1 MINFPEVQKSN
12 LSIVICGV
20 GANGSY
26 VTQNIAQLIASF
38 ERSRTC
44 TVVLADPDVVEKK
57 NLTNQYFV
65 DSDVGSS
72 KSNVLATRYSSIY
85 KAKIFASE
93 TFSKAYVQTT
103 DDLKQLFKQADMMHR
118 DKREMQH
125 ILIGCVDNFYSRK
138 VMHEYFESETDLIYI
153 DVGNTGIK
161 RRDYFD
167 SSVNFEGFDGQVVV
181 GIKYGGVE
189 VSRDFAGYF
198 PDDINRKDNPADIS
212 CQAAA
217 VSQPQRIFTNK
228 MSALA
233 VTSVMNDIFA
243 YNGISKAF
251 IQYNAFKMEMRSLD
265 IDS

>member
-1 MINFPEVQKSN
+1 MINFPEIKKSN
-12 LSIVICGV
+12 VSIVICGV

-38 ERSRTC
+38 KRNEKC
-44 TVVLADPDVVEKK
+44 TVVLADPDVVEEK

-72 KSNVLATRYSSIY
+72 KSQVLATRYSSIY

-93 TFSKAYVQTT
+93 TFSKAYVQTPE
-103 DDLKQLFKQADMMHR
+103 DLKELFKQADMMHR
-118 DKREMQH
+118 DKRQKQH
-125 ILIGCVDNFYSRK
+125 ILIGCVDNFFSRK
-138 VMHEYFESETDLIYI
+138 VMHEYFENETDLIYI
-153 DVGNTGIK
+153 DVGNTGMSEF
-161 RRDYFD
+161 DYTLQ
-167 SSVNFEGFDGQVVV
+167 SVNFDGFDGQFVV

-243 YNGISKAF
+243 YSGISKAF
-251 IQYNAFKMEMRSLD
+251 IQYNAYKMEMRSLALE
-265 IDS
+265 S